1 MFMLRT
7 RWLSLTA
14 TALVL
19 VQVSCHGFFTDPIL
33 TSISVTPSNPNVA
46 VGSTQQFTAVGVN
59 DDGSTTNV
67 SSVTWSASPDSV
79 ATIDANG
86 LATAVAAGAAVIT
99 AQSDTLTGQT
109 TMNVTTSPL
118 TSITI
123 SSPNSVQTVA
133 AGSTLQLT
141 ATATFAD
148 NTSKDVTSQVTWQ
161 SSNTAVATI
170 SATGLVT
177 GVAASATP
185 VTITATS
192 GNIVG
197 QFQLTVV

>member
-1 MFMLRT
+1 MLRT